1 MTILMFI
8 IGVLLISVSGRLAAH
23 AISVP
28 RVQLRRHLHDIGDY
42 GFAAEPESAAGQVTS
57 RGQLNDAFAA
67 YADRV
72 GRFAIAYLPALR
84 PLKRGELAAASFYES
99 TPEAVHG
106 YRAFAAI
113 FLATLVALLAAMT
126 GGVSLLT
133 VVLMVALAAAGW
145 QLPAVVIRSR
155 GKARLKQVDK
165 ELPELIDLLIAT
177 VEAGMAFSASLV
189 LVSTR
194 IQGPLGDEVRLAI
207 RHQDL
212 GISTSEALED
222 MLERCDTPS
231 MHAFVRTVTRG
242 ESMGLS
248 ISPILREL
256 ATDIRRRRRQAA
268 QEKMHKAPVKMLFP
282 TMFLIMPVLMI
293 VLFYPAAYQVMTG
306 LSHVG

>member
-84 PLKRGELAAASFYES
+84 PLRRGELAAASFYES

-212 GISTSEALED
+212 GISTSEADPARARDRHPPPPPASRSGEDAQGAGEDAFPDDVPDHAGPDDRALLPGRLPGGEGPLEGRLSRRPGLPRTD
-222 MLERCDTPS
+222 PS
-231 MHAFVRTVTRG
+231 
-242 ESMGLS
+242 
-248 ISPILREL
+248 
-256 ATDIRRRRRQAA
+256 
-268 QEKMHKAPVKMLFP
+268 
-282 TMFLIMPVLMI
+282 
-293 VLFYPAAYQVMTG
+293 
-306 LSHVG
+306 